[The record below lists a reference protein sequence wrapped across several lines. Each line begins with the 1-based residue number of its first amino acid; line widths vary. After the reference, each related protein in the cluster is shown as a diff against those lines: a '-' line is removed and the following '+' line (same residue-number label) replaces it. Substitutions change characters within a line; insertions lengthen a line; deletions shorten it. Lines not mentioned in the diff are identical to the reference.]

1 VDDPDGHSPS
11 SIPVPFPCPVR
22 ITNSS
27 LSPSTIP
34 ASPPLLLPRPL
45 FLLPRHPIPHLT
57 YGSPNKR
64 LRAARDRLPWSIYTR
79 LPHTRGFC
87 QLPRRRQRNIAG
99 GFCRPRKPAPS
110 GDPIPPLRFRVT
122 ERCGPLRQGG
132 SMCAKR
138 ASTGF
143 RRVVIL
149 LTYSCGT
156 SRTHSNKNACELD
169 SFSAVTK
176 HALAPFSTHTIVFVL
191 SSLLVS
197 SLCLL

>member
-1 VDDPDGHSPS
+1 MDRQASASGPRATAFLGAYTPGYHIQEVS
-11 SIPVPFPCPVR
+11 V
-22 ITNSS
+22 SS
-27 LSPSTIP
+27 LAGVSVTSPVGFV
-34 ASPPLLLPRPL
+34 ALANPLLRVTL
-45 FLLPRHPIPHLT
+45 F
-57 YGSPNKR
+57 
-64 LRAARDRLPWSIYTR
+64 
-79 LPHTRGFC
+79 
-87 QLPRRRQRNIAG
+87 
-99 GFCRPRKPAPS
+99 
-110 GDPIPPLRFRVT
+110 PPLRFRVT

-149 LTYSCGT
+149 LTYSRGT

-176 HALAPFSTHTIVFVL
+176 HALAPFSTHTIDFVL

>member
-1 VDDPDGHSPS
+1 MTPTA
-11 SIPVPFPCPVR
+11 IPHPPFPFP
-22 ITNSS
+22 
-27 LSPSTIP
+27 SPARSDYEFIPISFHDPRIP
-34 ASPPLLLPRPL
+34 AVFTPPAPIPL
-45 FLLPRHPIPHLT
+45 ASTHIPHLT
-57 YGSPNKR
+57 YGSPSRR

-79 LPHTRGFC
+79 LPYTRGFC

-176 HALAPFSTHTIVFVL
+176 HALAPFSTHTIDFVL

-197 SLCLL
+197 SLCLF